1 MQSLKHGAP
10 TPRVSNPAFIPNTP
24 KGVEMINE
32 SSAFP
37 VLPAADLT
45 RATAFYRDTLGLTV
59 AFEAEGGVA
68 FTAGN
73 GTMLFVYPHGA
84 TKAEHTVAGFMVADL
99 EATVAELQAKGVTF
113 EQYDM
118 PGLKTVDG
126 IADAGGVKAAWF
138 KDSEGN
144 ILSIGSLP
152 S

>member
-1 MQSLKHGAP
+1 MLS
-10 TPRVSNPAFIPNTP
+10 
-24 KGVEMINE
+24 E

-37 VLPAADLT
+37 VLPAANLA

-68 FTAGN
+68 LTAGN
-73 GTMLFVYPHGA
+73 GTMMFIYPHGA
-84 TKAEHTVAGFMVADL
+84 TKAEHTVAGFMVADID
-99 EATVAELQAKGVTF
+99 AVVAGLRAKGVAF
-113 EQYDM
+113 EEYDM

-126 IADAGGVKAAWF
+126 IADAGGTKAAWF
-138 KDSEGN
+138 KDTEGN